1 MEYEYG
7 VIMFKHNILWVFK
20 EKDNDTQFE
29 IFNYNHIKAWKEK
42 DSGKWTVRVIVRDYE
57 ILITVK
63 TLNMVFK
70 EIVEYPPIL
79 PKS

>member
-1 MEYEYG
+1 MVEYEYG
-7 VIMFKHNILWVFK
+7 VIFAIKNILWVFK
-20 EKDNDTQFE
+20 EKNNDTQFE

-42 DSGKWTVRVIVRDYE
+42 DSVKWTVRVQIRDYE

-63 TLNMVFK
+63 DLKMSFK
-70 EIVEYPPIL
+70 ETEYPPIL